1 MGPKRR
7 VSVAERQHRA
17 HATPNLA
24 AKKRPATA
32 ISNQSSVTRKSS
44 PSVADPSTSSRKASS
59 KQLTSPVKKSLK
71 STSKERKSES
81 EKKSEFE
88 KLKEGNNEKV
98 KNEEKKTTRASSRD
112 NVKRLASNSQESVS
126 DKKAQK
132 KEDSPS
138 SDVSYSSHASNS
150 SLSNG
155 SECVTKPE
163 TRLYDKKDEKTKA
176 ISKMLKS
183 LDIKISGFDNILPKN
198 ESITEL
204 GLKSSISENV
214 KTKSRAAAVKVIA
227 SMNPPKP
234 VKRTKSDEEKKRA
247 QKQSEKYSQQQK
259 EKEFQE
265 KTHNKR
271 TGEKNYVDVKQKEE
285 ESNVPIVETKK
296 KLAAKKA
303 KLENIHKPKK
313 MQATLKGSKKDTISS
328 CSSSSSN
335 GKEVALEKKDDNQ
348 NGEQKVI
355 IEKINILTDK
365 QNKKSSSEV
374 ELEEFHRH
382 ISDHLKDENSETDT
396 DTKKLKSPK
405 LKTMSKGESIR
416 DEGKSSEYSKDA
428 SVSKYEEQIHKEEK
442 SIGFLNRSPKTE
454 GALQAHKRILSPKI
468 IKIEDKSNLM
478 TEEKEEILSV
488 ILDANTEV
496 VQMEIEEITITG
508 LVKAESKQSE
518 LAQRELKN
526 NDLLKMDNKVKVKAT
541 EAKVKETLK
550 SLFVS
555 PKEKKVSDINHRLQ
569 TKFKVTPIKP
579 KISKPIKK
587 TNPASRLLT
596 MSAKMEQKKM
606 ENRDDI
612 YDFKS
617 GSEDEEF
624 IKMEL
629 PTLKD
634 LREFSDEDN
643 QPLKTTPKREIPKFS
658 GFREKFKKESQ
669 LKAMNAP
676 VKHHQEQELEIGQG
690 QDIEKIR
697 NKETEAIAQSP
708 GGLNDKDVVK
718 RSPTKSKKMIK
729 TKSQSNKTTKKPPLK
744 QKEKVTKAVKNK
756 ITKKEEKNKDKNNS
770 GDSEAFSSPE
780 SSSDSED
787 EQKLIV
793 FGQKKQRMA
802 SLNALAK
809 VQCLYENE
817 SRTAYELGLSKATLM
832 PPKIRTLDGSEDE
845 RDKEKDKNKEK
856 DTEKDKS
863 KGKERDK
870 LEKDNAK
877 HKEKDTPKSI
887 DDKSKTKKEKKNED
901 PLKIADAV
909 KEDTEEEPVE
919 EPKRELRYVSGGRGL
934 GKHWEFDSDSEHD
947 EIERM
952 KLKKKKLQK
961 RLQAK
966 KERELEKERIKERKE
981 EESKAKNENIVEQN
995 KDKEPMKV
1003 KRKYTKIK
1011 KSYKKA
1017 AKFATASSEDE
1028 SIIETS
1034 DKDVASEKD
1043 DEKEKEKSKMS
1054 KNKLEV
1060 KNPPKKRK
1068 RILKEDLIGDYKG
1081 ILARKRMAS
1090 LNASAIVAA
1099 TYEVERHLDKN
1110 LGSECSSYESY
1121 EDEKK
1126 NTSKKSKETL
1136 KNTEKEIKKTFAN
1149 CTITEADG
1157 KLALTTISNTPKTP
1171 TKIEKSLNICEE
1183 SNDSKYSKETKETN
1197 TDATTTTS
1205 TNTGSCNTS
1214 IGTSKDSKESSRPTS
1229 SSVVIVQDTDVT
1241 ITGVYVNSAVGSGQE
1256 AYCKMQY
1263 RVQSSVTEERLL
1275 RPGSEDPPPKSYT
1288 PLSALSS
1295 MLPPGAAAG
1304 VSSVTNE
1311 SHVTATPPPPSG
1323 NTSQPSVGNS
1333 VAEAINPVAALY
1345 HSTDLGIHTEH
1356 GPTDHHGPPPPS
1368 YAAAAAAAA
1377 AAYHAHHMSP
1387 HAGGHHQHSYA
1398 HAHGHHQYQPTAGSE
1413 HHSMPPPHHYASVGP
1428 PPHYGPPPPPV
1439 PGSPPPTYRASNVY
1453 ATAPTI
1459 AATGL
1464 HPPPGVGGPS
1474 AFCPPNAHI
1483 QQQSTS
1489 TAAAQMTSQQQQS
1502 HPGSQLS
1509 SSDTTGE

>member
-24 AKKRPATA
+24 PKKRPATT
-32 ISNQSSVTRKSS
+32 ISSQSPATRKLSL
-44 PSVADPSTSSRKASS
+44 VADSSASLRKAPS
-59 KQLTSPVKKSLK
+59 KQLTSPQKKSLK

-81 EKKSEFE
+81 EKLFE
-88 KLKEGNNEKV
+88 NLNESKNEKV

-112 NVKRLASNSQESVS
+112 NAKRNSQESVS
-126 DKKAQK
+126 EKKAQK

-138 SDVSYSSHASNS
+138 SDVSYSSLASNS

-155 SECVTKPE
+155 SESVTKPE
-163 TRLYDKKDEKTKA
+163 TRLHDKKDEKTKA

-234 VKRTKSDEEKKRA
+234 IKRTKSDEEKKRA
-247 QKQSEKYSQQQK
+247 QKQPEKHSQQQK
-259 EKEFQE
+259 EKEYQE
-265 KTHNKR
+265 KTQYKR
-271 TGEKNYVDVKQKEE
+271 VGEKNLSDVKQKEE
-285 ESNVPIVETKK
+285 ESKMPIVETKK

-303 KLENIHKPKK
+303 KLENTQKPKK
-313 MQATLKGSKKDTISS
+313 MQATLKGCKKDNS
-328 CSSSSSN
+328 C
-335 GKEVALEKKDDNQ
+335 KEAALEKNDDNQ
-348 NGEQKVI
+348 NGEENFA
-355 IEKINILTDK
+355 IEKINYVTDK
-365 QNKKSSSEV
+365 QNKKPSTEV
-374 ELEEFHRH
+374 DSEEFHRH
-382 ISDHLKDENSETDT
+382 VSDQLKDESSENDT
-396 DTKKLKSPK
+396 PSKKLKSPK
-405 LKTMSKGESIR
+405 LKSIPKTEPIR
-416 DEGKSSEYSKDA
+416 EEAKSLEHTKDA
-428 SVSKYEEQIHKEEK
+428 SFPKHEEQVHKEEK
-442 SIGFLNRSPKTE
+442 ILDFLDKSPKAE
-454 GALQAHKRILSPKI
+454 SALQVHKRILSPKI
-468 IKIEDKSNLM
+468 IKMEDKSNLM

-508 LVKAESKQSE
+508 LGKSDLKHRA

-526 NDLLKMDNKVKVKAT
+526 NDISKMDNKGKLKGTEVKG
-541 EAKVKETLK
+541 KETLK
-550 SLFVS
+550 SLFVP

-569 TKFKVTPIKP
+569 TKFKVNPIKP

-596 MSAKMEQKKM
+596 LSAKIEQKKM
-606 ENRDDI
+606 ENKDDI

-617 GSEDEEF
+617 GSEDEGF

-629 PTLKD
+629 PTLKN
-634 LREFSDEDN
+634 LRDFSDEDN

-669 LKAMNAP
+669 LKATAMTAS
-676 VKHHQEQELEIGQG
+676 VKHQEQEQETC
-690 QDIEKIR
+690 DVEETRKREKDS
-697 NKETEAIAQSP
+697 IAESP
-708 GGLNDKDVVK
+708 GGLNDKETLK
-718 RSPTKSKKMIK
+718 ITPAKTKKIIK
-729 TKSQSNKTTKKPPLK
+729 TKAQSNKAAKKPALK
-744 QKEKVTKAVKNK
+744 QKEKVSKVLKGK
-756 ITKKEEKNKDKNNS
+756 ITKKEEKSKDRNNS
-770 GDSEAFSSPE
+770 GESEASSSPE

-845 RDKEKDKNKEK
+845 RDKEKDKSKEKDVDKDKFKTKERDKAEKDTAKLKEK
-856 DTEKDKS
+856 DTTK
-863 KGKERDK
+863 
-870 LEKDNAK
+870 
-877 HKEKDTPKSI
+877 PI
-887 DDKSKTKKEKKNED
+887 DDKSKTKKDKKNED
-901 PLKIADAV
+901 PLKIADTV
-909 KEDTEEEPVE
+909 KEDSEEEPVE
-919 EPKRELRYVSGGRGL
+919 EPKRELRNVSGGRGL

-981 EESKAKNENIVEQN
+981 EENKAKNENTVEQN
-995 KDKEPMKV
+995 RDKEPIKV
-1003 KRKYTKIK
+1003 KRKYTKMK
-1011 KSYKKA
+1011 KSLKKVAKLVA
-1017 AKFATASSEDE
+1017 ATSEDE
-1028 SIIETS
+1028 SNVESS
-1034 DKDVASEKD
+1034 DKEVVSEKE
-1043 DEKEKEKSKMS
+1043 DEKEKEKSKAS
-1054 KNKLEV
+1054 KSKSDA
-1060 KNPPKKRK
+1060 KNLPKKRK

-1121 EDEKK
+1121 EDERK
-1126 NTSKKSKETL
+1126 NTSKKSKEIG
-1136 KNTEKEIKKTFAN
+1136 KSAEKEIKKTLAN
-1149 CTITEADG
+1149 SAVTDVDG
-1157 KLALTTISNTPKTP
+1157 KLPLTVTNTPKTP

-1214 IGTSKDSKESSRPTS
+1214 IATSKDSKESSRPTS

-1304 VSSVTNE
+1304 VSSVANE
-1311 SHVTATPPPPSG
+1311 SHVIATPPPPSS
-1323 NTSQPSVGNS
+1323 NTSQPSAGNS
-1333 VAEAINPVAALY
+1333 VAESINPVAALY

-1387 HAGGHHQHSYA
+1387 HAGGHHQHPYA

-1413 HHSMPPPHHYASVGP
+1413 HHSMPPPHHYASGGP
-1428 PPHYGPPPPPV
+1428 PPHFGPPPPPM

-1453 ATAPTI
+1453 AAAPTI
-1459 AATGL
+1459 ATSGL

-1474 AFCPPNAHI
+1474 AFCPPNAHV
-1483 QQQSTS
+1483 QQQT
-1489 TAAAQMTSQQQQS
+1489 TATASAQMTSQQQQL
-1502 HPGSQLS
+1502 HPGSQPS
-1509 SSDTTGE
+1509 SSDTSGE